1 MLLVTCFRC
10 ELFVSGRGR
19 TEKIASG
26 FLKPFITH
34 LKVAEEQS
42 AQPSIKLQVEK
53 RGNGA
58 AWFNKGTLERYCSR
72 ENVSIAKLS
81 TKLLNALQYFVN
93 LGVYCVSRPYLFY
106 CLYVVSFYL
115 FQD

>member
-1 MLLVTCFRC
+1 MLSSDVNVICFRC

-26 FLKPFITH
+26 FLKPFIMH

-42 AQPSIKLQVEK
+42 AQPSIRLQLDK

-58 AWFNKGTLERYCSR
+58 AWFNKGTLERYCS
-72 ENVSIAKLS
+72 SIL
-81 TKLLNALQYFVN
+81 
-93 LGVYCVSRPYLFY
+93 
-106 CLYVVSFYL
+106 VVRMF
-115 FQD
+115 DA

>member
-1 MLLVTCFRC
+1 MLSSDVNVTCFRC

-42 AQPSIKLQVEK
+42 AQPSIRLQLDK
-53 RGNGA
+53 RGNGV
-58 AWFNKGTLERYCSR
+58 AWFNKGTLERYCSSKFS
-72 ENVSIAKLS
+72 ENA
-81 TKLLNALQYFVN
+81 
-93 LGVYCVSRPYLFY
+93 
-106 CLYVVSFYL
+106 
-115 FQD
+115 